1 MESTIMED
9 GMNSTLGVTPAWR
22 AAPDLANT
30 EEREEDR
37 PRQIDAQE
45 PSPRERAAG
54 EPGVDP
60 TRREHWPSREAHLR
74 FLIDGGYDLK
84 EGGETE
90 WIPGAFTDP
99 NVQVAQAV
107 RGATQRDY
115 EVVWEY
121 RGASEY
127 LTADHFDLGYGAVAF
142 ANCMGLVLNT
152 WTTIVWASVGITGDF
167 AVAQADR
174 QFREL
179 LRKRL
184 VKRGLPVAWLW
195 VLERSAKRGLHAHM
209 LSHVP
214 QADVDWVKQATEECV
229 ATVAER
235 PVVKVPGEKTVM
247 VKGRHNKAFGPQ
259 WFWFRY
265 MMKGIEPTTALNDP
279 ARPGHFVPLKEIAA
293 MRRMDPQGLVRT
305 HRFGVSRALHQLSQA
320 RQRALTGL
328 PENALRAGAMNFY
341 VLFDD
346 RYYEWSQRDENRR
359 RTEELLKTLMI

>member
-1 MESTIMED
+1 MEIKIMED
-9 GMNSTLGVTPAWR
+9 GMNSTLGVMPAWR

-30 EEREEDR
+30 EEREEDSS
-37 PRQIDAQE
+37 RQIDAQE

-74 FLIDGGYDLK
+74 FLIDGGYDLE

-90 WIPGAFTDP
+90 WIPGAFDDP
-99 NVQVAQAV
+99 KVRVAQAV
-107 RGATQRDY
+107 RGATRRDY

-174 QFREL
+174 RFREL

-195 VLERSAKRGLHAHM
+195 VLERSAKRGLHAHV

-214 QADVDWVKQATEECV
+214 QVDVYWVKQAIEECV
-229 ATVAER
+229 ETVAVR
-235 PVVKVPGEKTVM
+235 PLVRVPGEKTVL
-247 VKGRHNKAFGPQ
+247 VKGRHNRAIGPQ

-265 MMKGIEPTTALNDP
+265 MMKGIRPDTVLNDP
-279 ARPGHFVPLKEIAA
+279 ARPGHFVPLREIAA
-293 MRRMDPQGLVRT
+293 MRRMDPQGMVRT
-305 HRFGVSRALHQLSQA
+305 QRFGVSRALQRLSQA
-320 RQRALTGL
+320 RQCAETGL
-328 PENALRAGAMNFY
+328 PENALRDGAMHFHE
-341 VLFDD
+341 LFDY

-359 RTEELLKTLMI
+359 RTEELHKTLVI